1 MNKVPAICMATAVS
15 ALLSGPL
22 PAADLGQARVR
33 SYRGQIVVIDVPL
46 VMEGKGES
54 SQLKTIATGSI
65 TDATGSG
72 EDHALGFSHEIR
84 RYESG
89 QHFVRLTSTA
99 PVEASRLT
107 VWMMVESPY
116 GKASRTFQLK
126 MPVKPAPKE
135 ANADATADALPA
147 PTKSAKPAP
156 RVTANTLAAMNARL
170 DEETRRITALVQQQ
184 RQALAAQ
191 ASLLDRQRA
200 QLAAI
205 DRQRENVA
213 AITAAAQAQLEERG
227 NVLRGLSSELNSLL
241 GTPDNAPVAAPESTD
256 PDQASS
262 MEAVS
267 SSSSAV
273 AYDRASEP
281 ATGGPTAASPL
292 APSAPSTPNP
302 APASGTP
309 RAATRDAATPAIQ
322 AVPSA
327 VTTTPHQSSASFW
340 IAIATLTGALA
351 GSVYLHVRARPPR
364 REDAARWRSGEPSV
378 APARLALYG
387 LDAAR
392 GSGNDP
398 GALNKPLTGAA
409 PMWIDAS
416 GLTDSLLDN
425 MRRSS

>member
-65 TDATGSG
+65 TDATEGG

-89 QHFVRLTSTA
+89 QHFVRLTSTT
-99 PVEASRLT
+99 PIEASRLT
-107 VWMMVESPY
+107 VWVMVESPY

-135 ANADATADALPA
+135 ANADATADALPMQ
-147 PTKSAKPAP
+147 TKSAKPAP
-156 RVTANTLAAMNARL
+156 RITASTLAAMNARL
-170 DEETRRITALVQQQ
+170 DEETRRVAALVQQQ
-184 RQALAAQ
+184 RQAVAAQ
-191 ASLLDRQRA
+191 ASLLERQRA

-213 AITAAAQAQLEERG
+213 AVTAAAQAQLEERRQ
-227 NVLRGLSSELNSLL
+227 VLSGLSSELNSLL
-241 GTPDNAPVAAPESTD
+241 GTPDAAPVAAPESTD
-256 PDQASS
+256 LDEASS
-262 MEAVS
+262 MEAAS
-267 SSSSAV
+267 SSSPV
-273 AYDRASEP
+273 AASEP
-281 ATGGPTAASPL
+281 ATAGPTAASPV
-292 APSAPSTPNP
+292 APSAPSTPSP
-302 APASGTP
+302 PPASRTP
-309 RAATRDAATPAIQ
+309 LAATRDAAIQAIQ
-322 AVPSA
+322 PVPSSD
-327 VTTTPHQSSASFW
+327 TTTQHQSSASFW

-351 GSVYLHVRARPPR
+351 GSVYLHLRTRPPR
-364 REDAARWRSGEPSV
+364 REHAPRWRSGEPSA

-387 LDAAR
+387 LDAAH
-392 GSGNDP
+392 GSGNAP